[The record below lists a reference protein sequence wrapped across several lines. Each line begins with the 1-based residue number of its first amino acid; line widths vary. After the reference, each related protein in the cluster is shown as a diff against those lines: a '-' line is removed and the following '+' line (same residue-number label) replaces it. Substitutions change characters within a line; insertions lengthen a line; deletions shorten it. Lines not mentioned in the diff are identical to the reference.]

1 MPRLENFSPEEEFR
15 SDAQRSTN
23 WAMRSYTSEMGKN
36 KSYKPSTLYYRI
48 AIIVYYR
55 NTVIYYP
62 ILYYGFHC
70 CNSIAI
76 LESLVINRSKMR
88 WSNIQFWWETSVD
101 FLRRKKS
108 PYFYRE
114 KVFWHINEPKKA
126 RVSIFCCCFFFPL
139 KKNLENEDLSNICAT
154 SSIDSFLH

>member
-1 MPRLENFSPEEEFR
+1 M
-15 SDAQRSTN
+15 
-23 WAMRSYTSEMGKN
+23 
-36 KSYKPSTLYYRI
+36 YYRI
-48 AIIVYYR
+48 ATIVYYR

-139 KKNLENEDLSNICAT
+139 KKTWKMKISQTFAQQVLLTVFSTNDILLSFIFRIIFQLYCNYMVLEVLN
-154 SSIDSFLH
+154 SILKWEK